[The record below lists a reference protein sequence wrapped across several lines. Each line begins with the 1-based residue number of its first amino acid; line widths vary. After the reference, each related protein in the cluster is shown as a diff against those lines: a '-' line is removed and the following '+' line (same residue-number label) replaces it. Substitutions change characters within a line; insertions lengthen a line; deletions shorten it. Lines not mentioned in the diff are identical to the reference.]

1 MVTRNFNNTVFT
13 DKYTVLPFAASIEK
27 EVPEVKR
34 AVVTTYLQS
43 GLLTYEN
50 SDLKRTGY
58 TVSGDFF
65 EMFSWK
71 FLKGNAATAI
81 REPNSIVLTA
91 SAAKALFGNMDAIG
105 KIIRIN
111 DFESGTGSGEN
122 VKVTAILADLPSNST
137 SQFDYIRPFDY
148 SDDLVKQYMD
158 NWTASSWFV
167 FVETNPGTDMQVVN
181 KKIDDL
187 KKRHDPVD
195 QKISTFFTFPMP
207 KWRLYSDFKDGKNV
221 GGLITYVKLFTIV
234 ALVILLIAC
243 INFMNLTTAR
253 SEKRAKEV
261 GVRKT
266 LGSSKKQLILQFF
279 SESMILT
286 VIAFVFSILA
296 VYPLLPFFNT
306 LVEKQM
312 SLDLS
317 QPHFWIGAL
326 VIIVITGVV
335 AGSYPALYL
344 SSFNPVNVLKGI
356 FAAGKKAVLPRQ
368 VLVAGQFVIS
378 ILLISATIIVY
389 QQIQHI
395 KKRDLGY
402 NAENLIVIP
411 GSPDTQRN
419 FEIIKQELLQAGV
432 VKAITRTSYPITEVW
447 SKSPAPEWEG
457 KPDNLQILFANL
469 NTDKSFTETMDV
481 KIVEGKNFSG
491 LPSDSSLMLLNKAA
505 VEVMGLRNPVGKQIR
520 FEGKAYQVAGI
531 TNNIIMESPF
541 QPVDPMMVF
550 FDPGKA
556 PFISIRLNATA
567 ELRNVLGAVETI
579 FKKYNP
585 AVPFEYQFADQEFG
599 KKFLREELIS
609 KLATI
614 FAGLA
619 IFICC
624 MGLAGLASFTIEKR
638 IREIG
643 IRKVLGASVQQL
655 LMLIS
660 KEFLKLVAIAFVIAV
675 PLAWWLMYNW
685 LQNYTFRVN
694 ISIWLFG
701 AVGIIVLLLTLAV
714 VSLNTIGV
722 ALANPVKNL
731 RTE

>member
-1 MVTRNFNNTVFT
+1 
-13 DKYTVLPFAASIEK
+13 
-27 EVPEVKR
+27 
-34 AVVTTYLQS
+34 
-43 GLLTYEN
+43 
-50 SDLKRTGY
+50 
-58 TVSGDFF
+58 
-65 EMFSWK
+65 
-71 FLKGNAATAI
+71 
-81 REPNSIVLTA
+81 
-91 SAAKALFGNMDAIG
+91 
-105 KIIRIN
+105 
-111 DFESGTGSGEN
+111 
-122 VKVTAILADLPSNST
+122 
-137 SQFDYIRPFDY
+137 
-148 SDDLVKQYMD
+148 
-158 NWTASSWFV
+158 
-167 FVETNPGTDMQVVN
+167 
-181 KKIDDL
+181 
-187 KKRHDPVD
+187 
-195 QKISTFFTFPMP
+195 MP

-234 ALVILLIAC
+234 ALVILLTAC

-447 SKSPAPEWEG
+447 SKSPAPSG
-457 KPDNLQILFANL
+457 RQTRQSPD
-469 NTDKSFTETMDV
+469 TV
-481 KIVEGKNFSG
+481 C
-491 LPSDSSLMLLNKAA
+491 
-505 VEVMGLRNPVGKQIR
+505 
-520 FEGKAYQVAGI
+520 
-531 TNNIIMESPF
+531 
-541 QPVDPMMVF
+541 QP
-550 FDPGKA
+550 
-556 PFISIRLNATA
+556 
-567 ELRNVLGAVETI
+567 
-579 FKKYNP
+579 
-585 AVPFEYQFADQEFG
+585 
-599 KKFLREELIS
+599 KFR
-609 KLATI
+609 
-614 FAGLA
+614 
-619 IFICC
+619 
-624 MGLAGLASFTIEKR
+624 
-638 IREIG
+638 
-643 IRKVLGASVQQL
+643 
-655 LMLIS
+655 
-660 KEFLKLVAIAFVIAV
+660 
-675 PLAWWLMYNW
+675 
-685 LQNYTFRVN
+685 
-694 ISIWLFG
+694 
-701 AVGIIVLLLTLAV
+701 
-714 VSLNTIGV
+714 
-722 ALANPVKNL
+722 
-731 RTE
+731 

>member
-1 MVTRNFNNTVFT
+1 M
-13 DKYTVLPFAASIEK
+13 
-27 EVPEVKR
+27 PEVKR

-50 SDLKRTGY
+50 SDLKRIGY

-111 DFESGTGSGEN
+111 DFESATGSGEN

-137 SQFDYIRPFDY
+137 LQFDYIRPFDY
-148 SDDLVKQYMD
+148 SADLVKQYMD

-286 VIAFVFSILA
+286 VIAFVLSILA

-481 KIVEGKNFSG
+481 KIVEGNNFSG

-701 AVGIIVLLLTLAV
+701 AVGIIVL
-714 VSLNTIGV
+714 
-722 ALANPVKNL
+722 
-731 RTE
+731 